1 MPITTR
7 KPASPTVMQ
16 KFRILTE
23 GLLMEVAQN
32 AVLRDYPGMG
42 APPARK
48 TGFIY
53 TLLRIFF
60 LPGFRL
66 TPWPIKRKLMEIFFV
81 HREQQWPAQP
91 WKEE

>member
-7 KPASPTVMQ
+7 KAAPTTPMQ
-16 KFRILTE
+16 KFRALTE
-23 GLLMEVAQN
+23 GLLMEVAQE
-32 AVLRDYPGMG
+32 AMRQHYPNIG

-48 TGFIY
+48 SGLIY

-66 TPWPIKRKLMEIFFV
+66 TPWPIRQKLMSLFFV
-81 HREQQWPAQP
+81 HREQQWPSQP
-91 WKEE
+91 WKEK